1 MKKIIIL
8 LAIGILSSIQFVT
21 AQENLTP
28 PSEGKAV
35 IYFVRTTN
43 VGAIINFKYYDGPKY
58 LGKFSGRNYI
68 RYECEPG
75 KHTFWSSSENLDFIE
90 ADLKAGGIYL
100 IEAKARMG
108 MIKASVKLFP
118 VDVTDEKQ
126 MKKINKV
133 IKKTG
138 LLILD
143 ADEIAEEAPKLEK
156 KIKRSLEKIE
166 KKKKRGK
173 IKRITPDMEYIK
185 E

>member
-1 MKKIIIL
+1 MKKQLIL
-8 LAIGILSSIQFVT
+8 LVLSLFFSVQYLT
-21 AQENLTP
+21 AQEAITP

-35 IYFVRTTN
+35 IYFVRTSH
-43 VGAIINFKYYDGPKY
+43 VGAIINFKYYDGSKY

-75 KHTFWSSSENLDFIE
+75 KHTFWASSENLDFIE
-90 ADLKAGGIYL
+90 ADVKAGSIYF

-118 VDVTDEKQ
+118 VDRNSEKQ
-126 MKKINKV
+126 LKKINKV
-133 IKKTG
+133 IKRTG

-143 ADEIAEEAPKLEK
+143 ADEIAKQAPKLEK